1 MRESGSGVTDDVR
14 ATVVVVPRERF
25 SKARESLESLVAN
38 TTAPHELVY
47 VDGGSPAPL
56 RDWLAGQAR
65 SRGFRLLRYDRYLS
79 PNEARNIGAAQA
91 ETEYVV
97 FCDNDVLVSPGWL
110 ERLIECADET
120 GAAIVGPLTCE
131 GDFSRIH
138 CAGGEVDILEER
150 DNGEVV
156 RRVREKLYFPQ
167 RKVASVE
174 SELTRRQCTLAE
186 YHCVLV
192 RKAALDRIGG
202 LDEEMLN
209 TREHLD
215 LCLEVIRSGG
225 TIWFEPES
233 VVTYLLPPPLA
244 LRDLHLY
251 MLRWSDDW
259 ERRSL
264 EHFRSK
270 WDLTADEFFQ
280 ARIRRLGWRRKTS
293 ILTPVVRRLTLGRG
307 SARLERA
314 LTPLERRLNRWV
326 TSHDAR
332 VREEAKTG
340 PSGA

>member
-1 MRESGSGVTDDVR
+1 VSESASEFSSDSR
-14 ATVVVVPRERF
+14 ATIVVVPRERF
-25 SKARESLESLVAN
+25 SKARESLESLFAN
-38 TTAPHELVY
+38 TAPPYELIY

-56 RDWLAGQAR
+56 RDWLAEEAR
-65 SRGFRLLRYDRYLS
+65 SRRFRLLRYDRYLS
-79 PNEARNIGAAQA
+79 PNEARNIGLA
-91 ETEYVV
+91 EVATEYVV
-97 FCDNDVLVSPGWL
+97 FVDNDVLLSPGWL
-110 ERLIECADET
+110 EKLIECADET
-120 GAAIVGPLTCE
+120 GAAAVGPLTCE
-131 GDFSRIH
+131 GDFGRIH
-138 CAGGEVDILEER
+138 CAGGEVEFLEEAE
-150 DNGEVV
+150 NGNVT

-167 RKVASVE
+167 RQLGSVAS
-174 SELTRRQCTLAE
+174 ELKRRQCTLAE

-215 LCLEVIRSGG
+215 LCLEIARSGG

-233 VVTYLLPPPLA
+233 VVSYLTPPPLE

-270 WDLTADEFFQ
+270 WDLTEDEFFR
-280 ARIRRLGWRRKTS
+280 ARLRRLGWRRRTM
-293 ILTPVVRRLTLGRG
+293 ILGPIVRRLTLGRG

-314 LTPLERRLNRWV
+314 LSPLEHRLNRWV

-332 VREEAKTG
+332 VREEAEAG
-340 PSGA
+340 PANA